1 MTVGDITPDTIWA
14 VLCESARRHPDREA
28 VVDGRERLS
37 YQQLAAS
44 ASQAGTAMTAAGIR
58 HGDRIALWAPNSAR
72 WAVVALGAHSIGA
85 VVVPINTRARG
96 AEAAHQLRTT
106 RSRMLFVDDGFLG
119 TGYAAMLRAA
129 AGESGPDRPVL
140 GLPDLEQIIDFH
152 REPDLHITSW
162 AQFLRGATTP
172 RPVDL
177 RAPRRVAPPGTD
189 DVAYIMST
197 SGSTGRAKGVVL
209 RHGQLVRVYRALSE
223 RLGIGRCDRILGVTP
238 LSHSFGLNAG
248 LLAALAA
255 GGCYVAVDVFDPATA
270 LTRITTERITVL
282 SGPPT
287 LFTDL
292 IAASPEERHP
302 QAHTPRLAVTGATT
316 VAAPLLDR
324 IRLVLGIPLIV
335 TGYGLTEASGTV
347 TARYPEPQTV
357 SLAAPP
363 LPGVELRVVDTEGNA
378 VPEGTAGEVLVRG
391 YNVMTGYF
399 EDEAATATALDGD
412 GWLHTGDVG
421 VLEAGELRII
431 DRIGEMFI
439 VGGFN
444 VYPSE
449 VEQVLSRHP
458 AVGEVAVVGVP
469 DDRLGER
476 GIAYAVPRQ
485 GHSVTGQQLVEHC
498 RGALAGYKVPS
509 EVILLSEMPR
519 IAAGKPSRLALRE
532 LALQR
537 RAEHRGMTMPEK
549 S

>member
-1 MTVGDITPDTIWA
+1 MTVGDISPDTIWA
-14 VLCESARRHPDREA
+14 VLSESARRHPEREA
-28 VVDGRERLS
+28 VVDGRERLT
-37 YQQLAAS
+37 YEQLAAAASRAGMAMS
-44 ASQAGTAMTAAGIR
+44 ASGIR

-85 VVVPINTRARG
+85 VVVPVNTRARG
-96 AEAAHQLRTT
+96 TEAAHQLRTT
-106 RSRMLFVDDGFLG
+106 RSRVLFVDDGFLG

-129 AGESGPDRPVL
+129 AGESGPGRPVL
-140 GLPDLEQIIDFH
+140 GLPDLERIVDFH
-152 REPDLHITSW
+152 REPDLHIASW
-162 AQFLRGATTP
+162 AQFLGCAAKP
-172 RPVDL
+172 RTVDL
-177 RAPRRVAPPGTD
+177 RAHHRPGPPGPD
-189 DVAYIMST
+189 DLAYIMST
-197 SGSTGRAKGVVL
+197 SGSTGPAKGVML
-209 RHGQLVRVYRALSE
+209 RHGQLVRVYRALSG
-223 RLGIGRCDRILGVTP
+223 RLGIGRGDRILGVTP

-255 GGCYVAVDVFDPATA
+255 GGCYVAVDVFDPAAA
-270 LTRITTERITVL
+270 LTRIATERITVL

-292 IAASPEERHP
+292 IAASPAERDP
-302 QAHTPRLAVTGATT
+302 RAHTPRLAVTGAAT
-316 VAAPLLDR
+316 VAAPLLDH
-324 IRLVLGIPLIV
+324 IRRVLGIPLIV

-347 TARYPEPQTV
+347 TARHPEPQTV

-363 LPGVELRVVDTEGNA
+363 LPGVELRVVDAEGNA
-378 VPEGTAGEVLVRG
+378 VADGTSGEVLVRG
-391 YNVMTGYF
+391 YNLMSGYF
-399 EDEAATATALDGD
+399 ENEPATARTLDGD

-421 VLEAGELRII
+421 VLENGELRIV

-469 DDRLGER
+469 DERMGER
-476 GIAYAVPRQ
+476 GIAYAVPRP
-485 GHSVTGQQLVEHC
+485 GHSVTGRQLIEHC
-498 RGALAGYKVPS
+498 LDALAGYKVPS

-519 IAAGKPSRLALRE
+519 IAAGKPSRRALRE

-537 RAEHRGMTMPEK
+537 RAEHRGTA
-549 S
+549 